1 MHSTNNMPR
10 ALAGSEPTEHHRV
23 EKDYQMELEIV
34 DSTNETV
41 IGDVTD
47 MQGEATSAETQK

>member
-10 ALAGSEPTEHHRV
+10 ALAGSEPTEHHGV
-23 EKDYQMELEIV
+23 EKDDHMELEIV
-34 DSTNETV
+34 DSTNEPV

-47 MQGEATSAETQK
+47 MQGESTSAEMQK